1 MYGFIALK
9 FLLLPI
15 AVSFLLRLVIKDEV
29 VYGVTILMA
38 AVPVGN
44 LPLMRVEETGGDGTM
59 LSKGIILSTVL
70 SLVTIPV
77 VTLFV

>member
-1 MYGFIALK
+1 M
-9 FLLLPI
+9 
-15 AVSFLLRLVIKDEV
+15 LRLVIKDEV